1 MCYAD
6 QKAGCVKVSIGRTES
21 PGEEE
26 KSHLRGKKEEKEE
39 EKKEG
44 EEKKKNKNKRLSKK
58 ELMYRNKKIRQERKR
73 FPASEGRY
81 CGFLHQSSPE
91 NR

>member
-26 KSHLRGKKEEKEE
+26 KSHLRGKKEEAVEARE
-39 EKKEG
+39 GIEREKSPGEG
-44 EEKKKNKNKRLSKK
+44 KKSHLRGIVL
-58 ELMYRNKKIRQERKR
+58 YQI
-73 FPASEGRY
+73 
-81 CGFLHQSSPE
+81 
-91 NR
+91 